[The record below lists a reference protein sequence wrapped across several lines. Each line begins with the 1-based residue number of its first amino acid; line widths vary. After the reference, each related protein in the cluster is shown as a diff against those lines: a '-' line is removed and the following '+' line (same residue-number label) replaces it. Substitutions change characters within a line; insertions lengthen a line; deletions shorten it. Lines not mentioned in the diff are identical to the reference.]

1 MTHAGL
7 ESPVEW
13 RQTSMFQ
20 PKGSLPTP
28 GGLIVK
34 AFDSQNDIDAFQLPQ
49 LVNKYIDLPHDKSTP

>member
-1 MTHAGL
+1 
-7 ESPVEW
+7 
-13 RQTSMFQ
+13 MFQ